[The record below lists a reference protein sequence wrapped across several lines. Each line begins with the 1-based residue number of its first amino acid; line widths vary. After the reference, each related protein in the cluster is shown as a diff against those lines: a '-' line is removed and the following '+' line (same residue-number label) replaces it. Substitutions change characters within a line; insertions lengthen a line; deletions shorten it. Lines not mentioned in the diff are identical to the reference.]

1 MKTIASAQYYREKL
15 GLQIPVKSI
24 NITIWEEI
32 KSDFVFPRLDLLWKD
47 SHIEN
52 KGGVVYFVY
61 TLIK

>member
-1 MKTIASAQYYREKL
+1 MR
-15 GLQIPVKSI
+15 QILARQKVKI

-32 KSDFVFPRLDLLWKD
+32 KSDFIAPRLDLLWKD

-52 KGGVVYFVY
+52 QGGVAYFVY